1 MIPFKQ
7 RKKKLSYKL
16 GLIFF
21 TDSISHRYDLI
32 LNGITLMGFVAVC
45 WSILLDGNIDL
56 SITLAII
63 NTQLYMGLHFWIKF
77 RFFFVEMA
85 YDFFPFSLSW
95 ILITVLWPLWIAFG
109 QWMLYND
116 ESGEEIR
123 FRIDFSYISDPA
135 FFITSLYAGIILQ
148 CICPRSKSP
157 ILPALKSMSSYY
169 LLFYFVLL
177 FFCLPGSTTVNVS

>member
-1 MIPFKQ
+1 MDFNGFGFGSSWME
-7 RKKKLSYKL
+7 KKLSYKL

-56 SITLAII
+56 SITMAII
-63 NTQLYMGLHFWIKF
+63 NTQLYMGLHFF
-77 RFFFVEMA
+77 SSFFVEMA
-85 YDFFPFSLSW
+85 YDFFSFL
-95 ILITVLWPLWIAFG
+95 LITVLWPLWIAFG

-123 FRIDFSYISDPA
+123 FRIDFGYIIDPA
-135 FFITSLYAGIILQ
+135 FFIASLYAGIILQ